1 MRVATKVSLIAA
13 ALISLS
19 ACQKEAAEPAAPKL
33 DTDSAKQS
41 YALGLSAG
49 KYLNNAV
56 EEHKKL
62 SLTLDSALILR
73 GVQDAA
79 AGGKPAMADEEVQ
92 KVLAALDEQFRN
104 KQTEVAKA
112 NAEAAKA
119 KGIAYLAENAKKE
132 GVKTTESG
140 LQYEV
145 LTPADGAKPKAEDTV
160 KVKYKG
166 TLIDGTEFDSTDKNN
181 NGEPIEFPLN
191 RVIKGWT
198 EGVQLMGVG
207 SKFKFTIPSDLA
219 YGENGTGPI
228 PANSVLVFEVELV
241 GISPAAD
248 AASAEEA
255 AAKK

>member
-62 SLTLDSALILR
+62 NLTLDAALILR

-79 AGGKPAMADEEVQ
+79 AGGKPALAEEEVQ
-92 KVLAALDEQFRN
+92 KILTALDEQFRN
-104 KQTEVAKA
+104 KQAEMAKTK
-112 NAEAAKA
+112 AEEAKA
-119 KGIAYLAENAKKE
+119 KGVAFLAENAKKA
-132 GVKTTESG
+132 GVTTTASG

-145 LTPADGAKPKAEDTV
+145 ITAADGAKPKAEDTV

-166 TLIDGTEFDSTDKNN
+166 TLTDGTEFDSTEKNN

-207 SKFKFTIPSDLA
+207 SKFKFTVPSELA
-219 YGENGTGPI
+219 YGENGMGPI

-241 GISPAAD
+241 GITAP
-248 AASAEEA
+248 EA
-255 AAKK
+255 APAGEAEKK

>member
-1 MRVATKVSLIAA
+1 MRVAMKVSLIAA

-62 SLTLDSALILR
+62 ELTLDPALILR

-79 AGGKPAMADEEVQ
+79 AGGKPAMTEEEIQ
-92 KVLAALDEQFRN
+92 KVLTALDEQFRN
-104 KQTEVAKA
+104 KQAEMAKA
-112 NAEAAKA
+112 KAEEAKA
-119 KGIAYLAENAKKE
+119 KGVAFLAENAKKP
-132 GVKTTESG
+132 GVTTTASG

-145 LTPADGAKPKAEDTV
+145 ITASDGAKPKAEDTV

-166 TLIDGTEFDSTDKNN
+166 TLTDGTEFDSTEKNN

-207 SKFKFTIPSDLA
+207 SKFKFTVPSDLA
-219 YGENGTGPI
+219 YGENGMGPI

-241 GISPAAD
+241 GISAPEAAPEG
-248 AASAEEA
+248 EEA
-255 AAKK
+255 KK